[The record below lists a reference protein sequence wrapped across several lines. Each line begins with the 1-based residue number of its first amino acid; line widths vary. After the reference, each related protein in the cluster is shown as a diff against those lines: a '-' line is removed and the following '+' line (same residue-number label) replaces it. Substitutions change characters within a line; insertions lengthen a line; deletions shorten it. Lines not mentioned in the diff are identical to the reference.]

1 MSNTENSSIAGQHAA
16 PGGMPHRR
24 PQQGEPA
31 AGRHAAGNDEVRGR
45 HFDEHAR
52 PAARQSAEQRP
63 YVPRHASGQEHAS
76 SERVRRP
83 EAQQR
88 RLDTP
93 QRQLDRPQRRTDGH
107 QRRPE
112 NVTRRPEPHTAK
124 SQTAVKTA
132 HDGKKKRRRM
142 NTKERIMTVVIIAA
156 AVFLIVVMFLNMK
169 IIPAVQ
175 YDQFGREIPVRISLM
190 DKFRNWT
197 PFIDV
202 DGELESKDYSIEQKS
217 EIEGVTN
224 GRIFDGLE
232 LDQIQEGQFTVLFL
246 GTDESRSNT
255 DVMMLAMFDIR
266 GNQIH
271 ILQIPRDTFVPGYT
285 TFEAYK
291 INSVYTLGDQGKKP
305 VQRVVDCLES
315 IFKIPIDRYVTT
327 SCTDIVE
334 IVDLIGGIPID
345 MPYKITYEADKIIE
359 EGKQTLNGQQAEW
372 MVRFRH
378 DYSEGDIGRMK
389 AQRIFMAAAME
400 KVCDIGTLELMSY
413 VDTII
418 DKKLIGSNLT
428 VDEIGKLSDFA
439 TSIGMDRIS
448 MYMLPGEGYNYYP
461 PMPSS
466 GIEFYSV
473 WTMHKQPII
482 RLLNDHF
489 RPYLVEEH
497 DLPIPE
503 LVTEGNYRS
512 TLYDE
517 DSANFEDIGNG
528 EGFDG
533 S

>member
-1 MSNTENSSIAGQHAA
+1 MGNTENVRPAGQHDAAGSLPSRNPHYEGAHAKQPAGCPPRTGRPPQHSGRPVHGQHAA
-16 PGGMPHRR
+16 N
-24 PQQGEPA
+24 PA
-31 AGRHAAGNDEVRGR
+31 AVHTQ
-45 HFDEHAR
+45 HPH
-52 PAARQSAEQRP
+52 
-63 YVPRHASGQEHAS
+63 
-76 SERVRRP
+76 
-83 EAQQR
+83 
-88 RLDTP
+88 
-93 QRQLDRPQRRTDGH
+93 
-107 QRRPE
+107 E
-112 NVTRRPEPHTAK
+112 NTKKHTN
-124 SQTAVKTA
+124 TG
-132 HDGKKKRRRM
+132 GKKKRKKM
-142 NTKERIMTVVIIAA
+142 TTKERLLTVAIITA
-156 AVFLIVVMFLNMK
+156 AVCLIVIMFLNMK
-169 IIPAVQ
+169 IFTAVKV
-175 YDQFGREIPVRISLM
+175 DEFGREQQITVSLLE
-190 DKFRNWT
+190 KFRMWT
-197 PFIDV
+197 PFIEVEGD
-202 DGELESKDYSIEQKS
+202 LESKEYSMEPKS
-217 EIEGVTN
+217 ELDGVVDGMIN
-224 GRIFDGLE
+224 DGLDLE
-232 LDQIQEGQFTVLFL
+232 QIQEGQFTVLFL

-255 DVMMLAMFDIR
+255 DVMMLAMLDIR

-291 INSVYTLGDQGKKP
+291 INSVYTLGDQAKKP

-359 EGKQTLNGQQAEW
+359 QGKQTLNGQQAEW

-400 KVCDIGTLELMSY
+400 KVCDIGTIELMTY

-428 VDEIGKLSDFA
+428 VDEISKLSDFA

-461 PMPSS
+461 PMPSA

-473 WTMHKQPII
+473 WSMHKEPII

-489 RPYLVEEH
+489 RPYFEEEH

-503 LVTEGNYRS
+503 LVTAGSYRS
-512 TLYDE
+512 TMYDE
-517 DSANFEDIGNG
+517 DSANFESIENG